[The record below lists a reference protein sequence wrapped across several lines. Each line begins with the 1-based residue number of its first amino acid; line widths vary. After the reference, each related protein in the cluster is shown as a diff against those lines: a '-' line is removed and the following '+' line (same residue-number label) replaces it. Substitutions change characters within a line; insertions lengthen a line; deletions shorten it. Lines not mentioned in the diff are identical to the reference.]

1 MSLYRNLFLMGAAA
15 VLLALPALAQQ
26 AANAPWVHIAVVEQG
41 NKGTAVKVNLPL
53 SAAEVAL
60 SVAPDKIA
68 QKGRLNL
75 KNKDISVADLRKVW
89 KELRATGDA
98 QFVTVE
104 EKNQTIAISRAGR
117 VVQIRVND
125 TSKPEK
131 PQTVHVDVPVG
142 VIDAL
147 LAGEGEELDIKNA
160 IAQLR
165 TERGDIVSVR
175 DGTSNIRIWIDEMSV
190 QK

>member
-1 MSLYRNLFLMGAAA
+1 MKIYRHQFLAGAAA
-15 VLLALPALAQQ
+15 VLLGLPVLAQQ
-26 AANAPWVHIAVVEQG
+26 TANAPWIHIAVVEEG

-68 QKGRLNL
+68 QNGRLNL

-98 QFVTVE
+98 QFVAVE

-117 VVQIRVND
+117 MVQIRVND
-125 TSKPEK
+125 TSKTEK
-131 PQTVHVDVPVG
+131 AQTVHVDVPVS

-147 LAGEGEELDIKNA
+147 LAGEGEQLDIKNA

-175 DGTSNIRIWIDEMSV
+175 DGANNIRIWIDETSV